1 MKKLRITLNEKVYD
15 VVVEVLEDDESHY
28 PGATLSPTAPGYP
41 KKPVTAAE
49 ATPQPPSARRP
60 VVIQGPG
67 SHILAPIAGTVTKI
81 LVEPQ
86 AQVKENQPLIV
97 LDAMKMD
104 TYINATRA
112 GVVLAIDCKVG
123 DSVQVGQK
131 LLSLS

>member
-15 VVVEVLEDDESHY
+15 VLVEVLEDDEFHY
-28 PGATLSPTAPGYP
+28 PGASLNPMAPGYP
-41 KKPVTAAE
+41 KKPS
-49 ATPQPPSARRP
+49 ATPEPASTAPARRP
-60 VVIQGPG
+60 AGQATGNY
-67 SHILAPIAGTVTKI
+67 ILAPIAGTVTKI

-86 AQVKENQPLIV
+86 AQVKENQPLII

-112 GVVLAIDCKVG
+112 GVVATIDCKVG
-123 DSVQVGQK
+123 DSVLVGQK